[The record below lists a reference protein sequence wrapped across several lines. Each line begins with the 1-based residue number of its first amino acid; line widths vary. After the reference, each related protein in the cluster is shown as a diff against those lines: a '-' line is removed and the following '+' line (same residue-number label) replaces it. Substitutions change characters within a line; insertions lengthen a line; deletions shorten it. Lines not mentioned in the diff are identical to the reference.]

1 MGKDE
6 NKDPSSNIP
15 KPEAET
21 TESHLYTSSRK
32 ARLVSCEEPER
43 NALPQSF
50 LGNASAALVQG
61 LGSGWLLSFKACLVL
76 QDLCPHSECRDRGG
90 CYTCADIYFEQA
102 NTKRF
107 IPLAALL
114 IPMHVTQS
122 LSVLCSKTMYYKT
135 LSVQS
140 LPCELDHA
148 SRMHWLP
155 LRSTMFFPLVG
166 QVQKSELRKSRSQ
179 AMSQDHFAALPTVSQ
194 VG

>member
-32 ARLVSCEEPER
+32 ARPVSCEEPER
-43 NALPQSF
+43 NALPESF

-76 QDLCPHSECRDRGG
+76 QDLCPHSECQDRGG

-122 LSVLCSKTMYYKT
+122 PSVLCSKTLLQNTFSAEST
-135 LSVQS
+135 L
-140 LPCELDHA
+140 
-148 SRMHWLP
+148 
-155 LRSTMFFPLVG
+155 
-166 QVQKSELRKSRSQ
+166 
-179 AMSQDHFAALPTVSQ
+179 
-194 VG
+194 